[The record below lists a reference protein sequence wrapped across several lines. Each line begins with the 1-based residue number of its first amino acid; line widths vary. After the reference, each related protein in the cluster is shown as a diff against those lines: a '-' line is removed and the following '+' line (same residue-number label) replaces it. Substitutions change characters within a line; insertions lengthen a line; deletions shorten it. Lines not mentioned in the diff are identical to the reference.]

1 MTKKVALLVKTTFF
15 SRVVVEVPEDW
26 DSTTKKELWLD
37 NTIPLHG
44 KMEDDII
51 KQTQTNQSIAL
62 QTLKVRRSV
71 LWKTV
76 IIWHSGRH
84 SVQTRLQ

>member
-44 KMEDDII
+44 KMEEDII
-51 KQTQTNQSIAL
+51 KQTQTKLAKCIADGSNVYENIEEVFNDV
-62 QTLKVRRSV
+62 TLPVDADDLK
-71 LWKTV
+71 
-76 IIWHSGRH
+76 
-84 SVQTRLQ
+84 

>member
-51 KQTQTNQSIAL
+51 KQTQTKLAECIADRNNVFENVEEVFNDVACPVDADD
-62 QTLKVRRSV
+62 LK
-71 LWKTV
+71 
-76 IIWHSGRH
+76 
-84 SVQTRLQ
+84 